1 MNLNLKVRNEMIKE
15 KLSNQKKGFERAA
28 DPSVVRAFNEFQ
40 DELETSRKAKDYLQ
54 EGDLFPDFKLV
65 NAVGDEVSLS
75 NKLLNGPLVISFY
88 RGTWCPYCN
97 IELMGYEA
105 ILNDIKAAGGDFL
118 AISPE
123 LPDLSM
129 SLKERK
135 NLSFEVLSD
144 QDNQLA
150 EQLGIV
156 FEVGREVLRLYNG
169 FGIDL
174 EQTQG
179 NEKNRLPI
187 PATYV
192 IDENRKIKL
201 AYVDVDYT
209 KRFEPSE
216 VIKFL

>member
-1 MNLNLKVRNEMIKE
+1 M
-15 KLSNQKKGFERAA
+15 A

-40 DELETSRKAKDYLQ
+40 EELETSRKAKRYLK
-54 EGDLFPDFKLV
+54 EGDLFPDFKLM
-65 NAVGDEVSLS
+65 NAVGEEVSLS
-75 NKLLNGPLVISFY
+75 DKLLNGPLVISFY

-156 FEVGREVLRLYNG
+156 FEVGSEVLRLYNG

-192 IDENRKIKL
+192 IDKNRKIKL

-209 KRFEPSE
+209 KRFEPLE

>member
-1 MNLNLKVRNEMIKE
+1 MINE
-15 KLSNQKKGFERAA
+15 KLRNQKKGFESVA

-40 DELETSRKAKDYLQ
+40 EELETSTKAKRYLK
-54 EGDLFPDFKLV
+54 EGDLFPDFKLM
-65 NAVGDEVSLS
+65 NAVGKEVSLS
-75 NKLLNGPLVISFY
+75 DKLLNGPLVISFY

-105 ILNDIKAAGGDFL
+105 LLDDIKAAGGDFL

-129 SLKERK
+129 SLKERR

-156 FEVGREVLRLYNG
+156 FEVGSEVLRLYNG

-179 NEKNRLPI
+179 NENNRLPI
-187 PATYV
+187 PATFV

>member
-1 MNLNLKVRNEMIKE
+1 MINE
-15 KLSNQKKGFERAA
+15 KLRNQKKGFESVA

-40 DELETSRKAKDYLQ
+40 EELETSRKAKRYLK
-54 EGDLFPDFKLV
+54 EGDLFPDFKLM
-65 NAVGDEVSLS
+65 NAVGEEVSLS
-75 NKLLNGPLVISFY
+75 DKLLNGPLVISFY

-123 LPDLSM
+123 LPDLPM

-156 FEVGREVLRLYNG
+156 FEVGSEVLRLYNG

-192 IDENRKIKL
+192 IDKNRKIKL

-209 KRFEPSE
+209 KRFEPLE